1 MDRKAENEAFL
12 SAFFLTQGIIYDN
25 IRADGDE
32 MKKRYE
38 DGVVPQLNQEI
49 RTEFAKQM
57 REIRLSQNLTQQVL
71 ADRVGTKK
79 SNISRMESGRY
90 NPSLDFMVRVA
101 DCMGKHISITLE
113 EQ

>member
-1 MDRKAENEAFL
+1 
-12 SAFFLTQGIIYDN
+12 
-25 IRADGDE
+25 
-32 MKKRYE
+32 MKKRSE
-38 DGVVPQLNQEI
+38 DGVVPQLNKEI

-57 REIRLSQNLTQQVL
+57 REIRLRQNLTQQVL

-101 DCMGKHISITLE
+101 DCMGQHISITLE

>member
-1 MDRKAENEAFL
+1 
-12 SAFFLTQGIIYDN
+12 
-25 IRADGDE
+25 

-79 SNISRMESGRY
+79 STISRMES
-90 NPSLDFMVRVA
+90 
-101 DCMGKHISITLE
+101 
-113 EQ
+113 

>member
-1 MDRKAENEAFL
+1 
-12 SAFFLTQGIIYDN
+12 
-25 IRADGDE
+25 

-57 REIRLSQNLTQQVL
+57 REIRLRQNLTQQVL

-101 DCMGKHISITLE
+101 DCMGQHISITLE

>member
-1 MDRKAENEAFL
+1 
-12 SAFFLTQGIIYDN
+12 
-25 IRADGDE
+25 

-38 DGVVPQLNQEI
+38 DGIVPQLNKEI

>member
-1 MDRKAENEAFL
+1 M
-12 SAFFLTQGIIYDN
+12 
-25 IRADGDE
+25 
-32 MKKRYE
+32 
-38 DGVVPQLNQEI
+38 
-49 RTEFAKQM
+49 
-57 REIRLSQNLTQQVL
+57 SQNLTQQVL

>member
-1 MDRKAENEAFL
+1 MV
-12 SAFFLTQGIIYDN
+12 IIYDT

>member
-1 MDRKAENEAFL
+1 
-12 SAFFLTQGIIYDN
+12 
-25 IRADGDE
+25 

-38 DGVVPQLNQEI
+38 DGVVPQLNKEI

-57 REIRLSQNLTQQVL
+57 REIRLRQNLTQQVL

-101 DCMGKHISITLE
+101 DCMGQHISITLE

>member
-1 MDRKAENEAFL
+1 MIPW
-12 SAFFLTQGIIYDN
+12 GV
-25 IRADGDE
+25 DGDE

-38 DGVVPQLNQEI
+38 DGVVPQLNQDI

>member
-1 MDRKAENEAFL
+1 
-12 SAFFLTQGIIYDN
+12 
-25 IRADGDE
+25 

-57 REIRLSQNLTQQVL
+57 RKIRLSQNLTQQVL

>member
-1 MDRKAENEAFL
+1 
-12 SAFFLTQGIIYDN
+12 
-25 IRADGDE
+25 

-90 NPSLDFMVRVA
+90 NPSLDFIVRVA
-101 DCMGKHISITLE
+101 NCMGKNISITLE

>member
-1 MDRKAENEAFL
+1 
-12 SAFFLTQGIIYDN
+12 
-25 IRADGDE
+25 

-38 DGVVPQLNQEI
+38 DGVVPQLNKEI

>member
-1 MDRKAENEAFL
+1 
-12 SAFFLTQGIIYDN
+12 
-25 IRADGDE
+25 

-38 DGVVPQLNQEI
+38 DGVVQQLNQEI

>member
-1 MDRKAENEAFL
+1 
-12 SAFFLTQGIIYDN
+12 
-25 IRADGDE
+25 

-49 RTEFAKQM
+49 RTELAKQM
-57 REIRLSQNLTQQVL
+57 REIRLRQNLTQQVL

-101 DCMGKHISITLE
+101 DCMGQHISITLE

>member
-1 MDRKAENEAFL
+1 
-12 SAFFLTQGIIYDN
+12 
-25 IRADGDE
+25 

-38 DGVVPQLNQEI
+38 DGVVPQLNKEI

-113 EQ
+113 E

>member
-1 MDRKAENEAFL
+1 
-12 SAFFLTQGIIYDN
+12 
-25 IRADGDE
+25 

-38 DGVVPQLNQEI
+38 EGVVPQLNQEI

-57 REIRLSQNLTQQVL
+57 REIRLRQNLTQQVL

-101 DCMGKHISITLE
+101 DCMGQHISITLE

>member
-1 MDRKAENEAFL
+1 
-12 SAFFLTQGIIYDN
+12 
-25 IRADGDE
+25 

-38 DGVVPQLNQEI
+38 DGVVPQLNKEI

-101 DCMGKHISITLE
+101 DCMGQHISITLE

>member
-1 MDRKAENEAFL
+1 
-12 SAFFLTQGIIYDN
+12 
-25 IRADGDE
+25 

-38 DGVVPQLNQEI
+38 DGVVPQLNKEI

-57 REIRLSQNLTQQVL
+57 REIRLRQNLTQQVL

-90 NPSLDFMVRVA
+90 NPSLDFM
-101 DCMGKHISITLE
+101 GQHISITLE

>member
-1 MDRKAENEAFL
+1 
-12 SAFFLTQGIIYDN
+12 
-25 IRADGDE
+25 

-101 DCMGKHISITLE
+101 DCMGKHLSITLE
-113 EQ
+113 EQLRRVICERKRRD

>member
-1 MDRKAENEAFL
+1 
-12 SAFFLTQGIIYDN
+12 
-25 IRADGDE
+25 

-38 DGVVPQLNQEI
+38 DGVVPQLNKEI

-57 REIRLSQNLTQQVL
+57 REIRLSQNLSQQVL

>member
-1 MDRKAENEAFL
+1 
-12 SAFFLTQGIIYDN
+12 
-25 IRADGDE
+25 

-57 REIRLSQNLTQQVL
+57 REIRLRQNLTQQVV

>member
-1 MDRKAENEAFL
+1 
-12 SAFFLTQGIIYDN
+12 
-25 IRADGDE
+25 

-38 DGVVPQLNQEI
+38 DGIVPQMNQDI
-49 RTEFAKQM
+49 RADFARQVCA
-57 REIRLSQNLTQQVL
+57 IRQSQHLTQQVL

-101 DCMGKHISITLE
+101 ASMGKQVTITIE
-113 EQ
+113 DE

>member
-1 MDRKAENEAFL
+1 
-12 SAFFLTQGIIYDN
+12 
-25 IRADGDE
+25 

-38 DGVVPQLNQEI
+38 DGVVPQLNKEI
-49 RTEFAKQM
+49 RTEFARQM

>member
-1 MDRKAENEAFL
+1 
-12 SAFFLTQGIIYDN
+12 
-25 IRADGDE
+25 

-38 DGVVPQLNQEI
+38 DGVVPQLNKEI

-57 REIRLSQNLTQQVL
+57 REIRLRQNLTQQVL

-79 SNISRMESGRY
+79 SNMSRMESGRY

-101 DCMGKHISITLE
+101 DCMGQHISITLE

>member
-1 MDRKAENEAFL
+1 
-12 SAFFLTQGIIYDN
+12 
-25 IRADGDE
+25 

-90 NPSLDFMVRVA
+90 NPSLVFLVRVA
-101 DCMGKHISITLE
+101 EWMGKHSSIT
-113 EQ
+113 

>member
-1 MDRKAENEAFL
+1 
-12 SAFFLTQGIIYDN
+12 
-25 IRADGDE
+25 

-101 DCMGKHISITLE
+101 DCMRKHISITLE

>member
-1 MDRKAENEAFL
+1 
-12 SAFFLTQGIIYDN
+12 
-25 IRADGDE
+25 

-38 DGVVPQLNQEI
+38 DGIVPQLNQEI

-90 NPSLDFMVRVA
+90 NPSLDFMARVA

>member
-1 MDRKAENEAFL
+1 
-12 SAFFLTQGIIYDN
+12 
-25 IRADGDE
+25 

-38 DGVVPQLNQEI
+38 DGVVPQLNKEI

-113 EQ
+113 ER

>member
-1 MDRKAENEAFL
+1 
-12 SAFFLTQGIIYDN
+12 
-25 IRADGDE
+25 

-38 DGVVPQLNQEI
+38 DGVVPQLNKEI

-101 DCMGKHISITLE
+101 DCMGKHIPITLE